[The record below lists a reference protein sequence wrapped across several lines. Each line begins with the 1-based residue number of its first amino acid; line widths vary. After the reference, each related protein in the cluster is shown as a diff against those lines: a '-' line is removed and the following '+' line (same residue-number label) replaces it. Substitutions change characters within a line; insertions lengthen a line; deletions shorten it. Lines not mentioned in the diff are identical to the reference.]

1 MKNKTLRK
9 ILSYLLSFVMAIGM
23 IFSDPSYY
31 TVKAEG
37 EYLVE
42 LEGAGDSTT
51 VEMYSALGAEHRYY
65 KPETLSYDNEL
76 LKVTVTKDET
86 DHNLQRGF
94 IEIIALQDN
103 FETTISFMSW
113 NTTYYIKV
121 IVGSKTGISPNVV
134 SILVD
139 SSVNLTLNGA
149 TASSWSSSNST
160 VASVTMNSD
169 NTATVTGNQAGTA
182 TITVNDTNGN
192 TYTATVTV
200 VQPEITVTPENK
212 TVYIGDTVQLE
223 ATISPEGIGGTVSWS
238 SNNSGV
244 ASVNESGLVSAN
256 SVGTAIITATANG
269 VSASSTIVVEP
280 KPEATGIE
288 LNKTSLTIYEGSS
301 EQLTVTLLPLG
312 TDDTISSTVW
322 ESSNSNV
329 PVGQDG
335 LVHGN
340 VKGNTAVITVNVTTT
355 KGKSFSATANVTVV
369 EAPEYVWAL
378 DSSGVLEEGEKYVIV
393 AENDSYAMK
402 DSNGSFDKSAVSIS
416 DDGIFLTTPDNAIV
430 WTYTN
435 GDFVSEN
442 GNSIDSMVKNL
453 SYNANQT
460 ITDHQINYITSGSAG
475 MIYISS
481 RRNTN
486 FHSIGFV
493 DGSFQ
498 YLEKTIYQLRLY
510 KYQESKQSLTASF
523 YITKDPSNLDG
534 AELGTTLSSAKQSLG
549 SSIAAKGWYTQAD
562 LGEEFKNL
570 ELIGVSV
577 NGTMYTSQEA
587 ENLYVTV
594 GKDIVKYYYLRK
606 EVIID
611 YYYLEIDSVG
621 KEKETLLGET
631 YTTKDGQHRIYPPVF
646 NGATLD
652 SSVELVTPWPIET
665 KREDLVNKQMR
676 LYDENGTLIREIAS
690 VSTELQLIQNN
701 DAGDPIPGSTF
712 TLKIYFVKPA
722 QKTGNFIQLPT
733 VFRDFQGDGALFEY
747 ELGGTSVAPS
757 YAYTLYD
764 ASSEHPNG
772 VDGQTLGLV
781 EDTLVNGKIVYKAS
795 TVAYVADLIS
805 RGIRYSPFEGKVPL
819 VDHVFAVGK
828 DNLGSA
834 DSDDFKNALADGE
847 VTYDEIVDAYTGA
860 YYLLSHVWDD
870 DGNDHTLDG
879 NAKEYNVAIPELHAI
894 QLFEYSDGIDTY
906 YEYDA
911 NTYETKVENGVV
923 YNTEKPVGDL
933 PAQNAYYH
941 PVDGL
946 GYSENIQ
953 EGPGANYLFTTVGE
967 GKFVFNKEKNLYFDF
982 TGDDD
987 VYLFINGKLAVDVGG
1002 AHMATTGRVN
1012 LNDIAEEFNLVDD
1025 GIYDFTFFHAERRS
1039 TGSNFKIRTNIE
1051 VTAPSMITNKN
1062 AYQNNEMVVNGSIV
1076 DSGYPVVYEFILK
1089 NDGDTNMYNLSFVD
1103 ETLGVRLYPTGY
1115 QAGTSKVDGLADQA
1129 SINGGY
1135 ATTIGQKLSNA
1146 ISYGDIQICIYKE
1159 GSTTYTVP
1167 KNTFETS
1174 TDTTYSYQPKLRTDV
1189 VDKPAVEGDY
1199 GTFGSYQDG
1208 QATFVTIA
1216 DQYKAL
1222 YPDNEQTEANYQQF
1236 LEDLLRNGLDPEVT
1250 MILRGFNRTLGQNET
1265 YTNRLNTY
1273 GTDSNLREI
1282 PGTGSTTVRTL
1293 NIEPVMFVIDFGK
1306 SVTYTESQIFN
1317 QDETTNMSLRMYDGE
1332 NYVLPTAAQSVV
1344 KAIDQQDVSYGT
1356 GTFDSQ
1362 HSFTYTLKKFMSGID
1377 TFRFQVT
1384 PLDDQGQEISE
1395 DALTKNLYMIPA
1407 TTVYYEDDF
1416 SDQTIVKYTDNLST
1430 RPANY
1435 FEFDGGIKY
1444 FGDWT
1449 VYTDESNTNVA
1460 NQNNDEIG
1468 FGDKTDDTYGYDE
1481 NYGSC
1486 SLSSS
1491 GSSMKLTYNSEQ
1503 ARLSTATFKFTGTGL
1518 EIYSRTNIDTGKV
1531 NLSLYRDADV
1541 EAWKTKYSQAHFDPQ
1556 RLTVEIDKSSG
1567 SAKVTYRPPE
1577 VYKMV
1582 ESDNLYK
1589 SGDLYQ
1595 IPVITVNDL
1604 PYGEYY
1610 AVLEVYDADNIDV
1623 EGVRKDFYLDAIRIS
1638 NPLGN
1643 PEDVSGYGAEAYK
1656 ADNEDHAV
1664 VTEARSILIT
1674 ESTDFSVDTEQSGAV
1689 YIDRNQE
1696 ITDDDHNVG
1705 YSSQDY
1711 EDYGPKHEVY
1721 LRSGQAIAFNIN
1733 SNVTY
1738 AKVEIGLK
1746 VPSMGSASSVEVKI
1760 NNDQTITLTSAT
1772 DMYYDI
1778 TDAVTEDGTIVIA
1791 NANSNEDSILAITRI
1806 KLTGVSYATNESV
1819 ETAAL
1824 FTSNQRTVQLANQYL
1839 LEADNTPE
1847 EPVTPSEPETPT
1859 DPEETETPEEPET
1872 PVEPEQPA
1880 EEEKPQSSFDKFFNG
1895 IKNAIKKV
1903 IGSIKGLFPRKK

>member
-31 TVKAEG
+31 TVKAYTGSGTSDDPYIMEVD
-37 EYLVE
+37 EEIELVNQWND
-42 LEGAGDSTT
+42 GKV
-51 VEMYSALGAEHRYY
+51 VEN
-65 KPETLSYDNEL
+65 SYDSNVIQVVSSSKPIRIKAINGGTTTIDYDSNGNARRAYITVVENVSISVSPN
-76 LKVTVTKDET
+76 KVTIYSGQSVSLLATVSGVDEY
-86 DHNLQRGF
+86 
-94 IEIIALQDN
+94 
-103 FETTISFMSW
+103 TI
-113 NTTYYIKV
+113 N
-121 IVGSKTGISPNVV
+121 
-134 SILVD
+134 
-139 SSVNLTLNGA
+139 
-149 TASSWSSSNST
+149 WSSSDNTIVSVDQNGT
-160 VASVTMNSD
+160 ITGNAYGNAVITASVVVDGKTYSATADVSVQEKKDATDIHIQYNDNLYVDGQSVDFSVGSYQLEAVLTPEDSTSIVSWTTNNADVSIENGLLVIPSDMNIGE
-169 NTATVTGNQAGTA
+169 TFTVTAFTDNGVSTTITVQVVEQYYTVKAEFYIIEDESICVYEGGVSDSKVFDYVDGTVTPDGAIYVGTKSKDLAYSVDLLEDPLSIFDITKDMGENWSKLFSTSNYPLYEVRSAKRAVGGNAKSSQYVYASNNSNAKNYVDSTYWPAEDTHTVPRIDEA
-182 TITVNDTNGN
+182 TITVDQLDN
-192 TYTATVTV
+192 TYTIKYIFYHTQSLSIAYYVEDIHGDLHEMKVISGTMNPNNFGISVPKFTSDAQFNECDAKITELGDLSVSRAELNGKRMELYVDGVLKKQYQTGVMDTFFATETATSTFEGGNFVLKVIYGQPIHPTSNIIQMPVTMYDFAADGMFF
-200 VQPEITVTPENK
+200 EFCSNSSADNMTDKSFAYGMWN
-212 TVYIGDTVQLE
+212 
-223 ATISPEGIGGTVSWS
+223 GTESY
-238 SNNSGV
+238 SGQ
-244 ASVNESGLVSAN
+244 GLVSD
-256 SVGTAIITATANG
+256 
-269 VSASSTIVVEP
+269 
-280 KPEATGIE
+280 
-288 LNKTSLTIYEGSS
+288 
-301 EQLTVTLLPLG
+301 TLME
-312 TDDTISSTVW
+312 D
-322 ESSNSNV
+322 
-329 PVGQDG
+329 
-335 LVHGN
+335 
-340 VKGNTAVITVNVTTT
+340 
-355 KGKSFSATANVTVV
+355 
-369 EAPEYVWAL
+369 
-378 DSSGVLEEGEKYVIV
+378 
-393 AENDSYAMK
+393 
-402 DSNGSFDKSAVSIS
+402 
-416 DDGIFLTTPDNAIV
+416 
-430 WTYTN
+430 
-435 GDFVSEN
+435 EN
-442 GNSIDSMVKNL
+442 GQFGPRL
-453 SYNANQT
+453 
-460 ITDHQINYITSGSAG
+460 NYT
-475 MIYISS
+475 
-481 RRNTN
+481 
-486 FHSIGFV
+486 
-493 DGSFQ
+493 
-498 YLEKTIYQLRLY
+498 E
-510 KYQESKQSLTASF
+510 
-523 YITKDPSNLDG
+523 
-534 AELGTTLSSAKQSLG
+534 
-549 SSIAAKGWYTQAD
+549 
-562 LGEEFKNL
+562 
-570 ELIGVSV
+570 
-577 NGTMYTSQEA
+577 
-587 ENLYVTV
+587 
-594 GKDIVKYYYLRK
+594 
-606 EVIID
+606 
-611 YYYLEIDSVG
+611 
-621 KEKETLLGET
+621 
-631 YTTKDGQHRIYPPVF
+631 
-646 NGATLD
+646 ATLD
-652 SSVELVTPWPIET
+652 YIAGLLEKHLMWNGNNTD
-665 KREDLVNKQMR
+665 EDG
-676 LYDENGTLIREIAS
+676 DA
-690 VSTELQLIQNN
+690 N
-701 DAGDPIPGSTF
+701 DAEECPD
-712 TLKIYFVKPA
+712 
-722 QKTGNFIQLPT
+722 LPT
-733 VFRDFQGDGALFEY
+733 YSSKTLRSKIQTVWDTKG
-747 ELGGTSVAPS
+747 S
-757 YAYTLYD
+757 YADVT
-764 ASSEHPNG
+764 A
-772 VDGQTLGLV
+772 
-781 EDTLVNGKIVYKAS
+781 
-795 TVAYVADLIS
+795 
-805 RGIRYSPFEGKVPL
+805 
-819 VDHVFAVGK
+819 
-828 DNLGSA
+828 
-834 DSDDFKNALADGE
+834 ALADGE
-847 VTYDEIVDAYTGA
+847 VTFNEITNCYTAAAYMMTHFFDSDESNGYGA
-860 YYLLSHVWDD
+860 RVPSSAINALQLREVTDGVSSYY
-870 DGNDHTLDG
+870 
-879 NAKEYNVAIPELHAI
+879 I
-894 QLFEYSDGIDTY
+894 
-906 YEYDA
+906 YDA
-911 NTYETKVENGVV
+911 NWASMVQNGVIQ
-923 YNTEKPVGDL
+923 NTVDTTHNTFTDASTQGGL
-933 PAQNAYYH
+933 NMAYYM
-941 PVDGL
+941 PLDWAGESAKTKDEDQ
-946 GYSENIQ
+946 YEN
-953 EGPGANYLFTTVGE
+953 ADFLFTTVGE
-967 GKFVFNKEKNLYFDF
+967 GKFVYNEAKNLYFTF
-982 TGDDD
+982 KGDDD
-987 VYLFINGKLAVDVGG
+987 VYLYINGKLAVDIGG
-1002 AHMATTGRVN
+1002 AHSALEVSIN
-1012 LNDIAEEFNLVDD
+1012 LNDLKEELGLVDNEVAT
-1025 GIYDFTFFHAERRS
+1025 FTFFHMERHG
-1039 TGSNFKIRTNIE
+1039 TGSNFRMITNIE
-1051 VTAPSMITNKN
+1051 VTNPSLITDKN
-1062 AYQNNEMVVNGSIV
+1062 AYQNNEMVLNGSIV
-1076 DSGYPVVYEFILK
+1076 DSGYPVVYEFVLK

-1174 TDTTYSYQPKLRTDV
+1174 TDTTYSYQPKLRTDI

-1199 GTFGSYQDG
+1199 GTFGSYEDG

-1265 YTNRLNTY
+1265 FTNRLNTY

-1332 NYVLPTAAQSVV
+1332 NYVLPTAAQPVV
-1344 KAIDQQDVSYGT
+1344 KAIDQQDVTYGT

-1416 SDQTIVKYTDNLST
+1416 SDQTIVEYTDDLST

-1435 FEFDGGIKY
+1435 FEFDSGIKY

-1481 NYGSC
+1481 NYDQC

-1518 EIYSRTNIDTGKV
+1518 EIYSRTNIYTGKV

-1643 PEDVSGYGAEAYK
+1643 PQDVSGYGAEAYK

-1674 ESTDFSVDTEQSGAV
+1674 ESTDFSVDTKQSGAV
-1689 YIDRNQE
+1689 YIDRNQK
-1696 ITDDDHNVG
+1696 ITDDDHNVV

-1721 LRSGQAIAFNIN
+1721 LRSGQAIGFNIN
-1733 SNVTY
+1733 SNVSY

-1760 NNDQTITLTSAT
+1760 NKNQIISLTSAT

-1778 TDAVTEDGTIVIA
+1778 TSAVTEEGTIVIA

-1806 KLTGVSYATNESV
+1806 KLTGVSYANNEPV

-1859 DPEETETPEEPET
+1859 DPEESETPEEPET

-1880 EEEKPQSSFDKFFNG
+1880 EEEKPQSSFDKFFNS

-1903 IGSIKGLFPRKK
+1903 IGSIKGLFPR